1 MSSAIKRCSCR
12 QVLDV
17 HGDHLLGCGNGNLR
31 IRCHNALGEG
41 IFHTLNNNA
50 NCQMEQRCNGYSN
63 SRPGD
68 IYHLD
73 FELGCPTYFDITV
86 RNCFQPHLVV
96 RASNWPDLAAEA
108 GEEAKDNLHQASVTA
123 AGGIFHSI
131 VVETFGLW
139 SFHSLDVL
147 KSVAR
152 TSALHNHLTASQP
165 PHTSINSCPS
175 DFSFIILRWRL
186 ALKSSEDILG

>member
-73 FELGCPTYFDITV
+73 FELGCPTYFDVTV
-86 RNCFQPHLVV
+86 KACPHWQLDRDRIAIRPIHIARWIRSRSDRDRLNPIRNSGRYLHV
-96 RASNWPDLAAEA
+96 RYACSRN
-108 GEEAKDNLHQASVTA
+108 
-123 AGGIFHSI
+123 I
-131 VVETFGLW
+131 
-139 SFHSLDVL
+139 
-147 KSVAR
+147 
-152 TSALHNHLTASQP
+152 
-165 PHTSINSCPS
+165 
-175 DFSFIILRWRL
+175 
-186 ALKSSEDILG
+186 